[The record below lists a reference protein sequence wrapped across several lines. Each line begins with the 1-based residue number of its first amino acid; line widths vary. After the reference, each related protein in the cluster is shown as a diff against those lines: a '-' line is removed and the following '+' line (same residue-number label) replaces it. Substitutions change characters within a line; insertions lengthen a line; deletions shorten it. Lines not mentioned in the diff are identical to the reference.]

1 MFVLEKVM
9 SPNVPQKKGG
19 KKRGEKEVSHGRE
32 IFHLSSIEGFHR
44 VLLVDTCGTPGL
56 ANCIEADCKVP
67 GTEDVSRSLPEESVQ
82 DSIVLKPPLVSAHM
96 LPMYSMYS
104 IPKYPHTYRV
114 HT

>member
-1 MFVLEKVM
+1 MGEINIQGGSKFVFF
-9 SPNVPQKKGG
+9 KKT
-19 KKRGEKEVSHGRE
+19 RLTHESEDC
-32 IFHLSSIEGFHR
+32 HR
-44 VLLVDTCGTPGL
+44 VLLVDTCGSPGL